1 MRGCKRSYHVW
12 TKKNNFQSPNLEI
25 YSQSYHLN
33 LNQHLCKTLNFQSNF
48 YQGSWGWHGTK
59 YFLSFCSSFV
69 SHKTF
74 PNPQQKF
81 PGLKPNHIDN
91 LWKTSMKSKCAPFPL
106 LVVVTFVY
114 ICTTPSSVVLW
125 ETRYNNVLEPSHWK
139 RPFWSKL
146 SIRSAWSAATIFERE
161 IEAGRYVLFFH
172 RKTTFLVINFMSSV
186 IRHIVQR
193 DSAALLI

>member
-1 MRGCKRSYHVW
+1 MAW
-12 TKKNNFQSPNLEI
+12 N
-25 YSQSYHLN
+25 
-33 LNQHLCKTLNFQSNF
+33 
-48 YQGSWGWHGTK
+48 WM
-59 YFLSFCSSFV
+59 FLFILFSFCLCDTK
-69 SHKTF
+69 KTF
-74 PNPQQKF
+74 PSPHQKF